1 MNARVLT
8 TLLVLACAAR
18 AWGQDM
24 KPGQSKADAQAEDP
38 KARAIREAYEE
49 QLRRDRQ
56 EVTINAKNATVAQIV
71 EEFRRQTGWNI
82 VVDFKNIP
90 EDYRIDEF
98 RVEKE
103 KAREALDAFVSQ
115 GRAVRWRC

>member
-8 TLLVLACAAR
+8 TLLVVAFAAR

-49 QLRRDRQ
+49 QLRRYRQ
-56 EVTINAKNATVAQIV
+56 EVTIGAKNATVDVWNVRRDERSRPTVDAYARCKLPFRLEGDHIV
-71 EEFRRQTGWNI
+71 
-82 VVDFKNIP
+82 
-90 EDYRIDEF
+90 
-98 RVEKE
+98 
-103 KAREALDAFVSQ
+103 ARPPHCTD
-115 GRAVRWRC
+115 